1 MGKTQAP
8 IHKACK
14 IRSDKTL
21 KKKKYLEDMKHYKNV
36 KWQHY

>member
-21 KKKKYLEDMKHYKNV
+21 KKKKVLGGYEAL
-36 KWQHY
+36 